1 MKLGKEN
8 VRIILG
14 QQLDD
19 CGYWEFEGKDAE
31 KLLCY
36 IAGLTDMANA
46 IMKAIDELEGKLD
59 GKREA

>member
-1 MKLGKEN
+1 MAAIRLTTEN

-14 QQLDD
+14 KLLDD

-36 IAGLTDMANA
+36 IAGLTDMAKAVMTA
-46 IMKAIDELEGKLD
+46 IVEFGGK
-59 GKREA
+59 

>member
-1 MKLGKEN
+1 MAAIRLTTEN

-14 QQLDD
+14 KMLDD

-36 IAGLTDMANA
+36 IAGMTDMANA
-46 IMKAIDELEGKLD
+46 VMNAIVEFGGK
-59 GKREA
+59 